1 MLLIAES
8 GSTSTDWCL
17 VAPAQRVFF
26 RTRGIN
32 PFMESASDI
41 AAMIKAELLP
51 HLQFPP
57 TAIVFYGA
65 GCVHKGHDTVLEAL
79 TDVFRDLPIE
89 VESDLLAA
97 ARALCGSQPGIACIL
112 GTGSNSCYYNGY
124 QIESNVS
131 PLGFIIGDEGSGAV
145 LGKRFVGSLLK
156 NCFSNELK
164 ELFLNSYHLTQADI
178 IERVYRQPY
187 PNRFLAGFA
196 PFILENIQYAEVRT
210 MVMDEFSAFIE
221 RNVMQYPQ
229 ARHLPIHFTGSIA
242 WHFSELL
249 KESIAL
255 HHLQIGTIC
264 ASPLHQLVSYHQQV
278 AI

>member
-32 PFMESASDI
+32 PFMEAGSDI
-41 AAMIKAELLP
+41 AAMIKSDLLP
-51 HLQFPP
+51 HLHFPP
-57 TAIVFYGA
+57 SAISFYGA
-65 GCVHKGHDTVLEAL
+65 GCVHKGRDTVMEAL
-79 TDVFRDLPIE
+79 TNVFRDMPID
-89 VESDLLAA
+89 VDSDLLAA
-97 ARALCGSQPGIACIL
+97 ARALCGHLPGIACIL

-164 ELFLNSYHLTQADI
+164 ELFFNTYHLTQADI
-178 IERVYRQPY
+178 IESVYRQPY

-196 PFILENIQYAEVRT
+196 PFILEHAQQPDVRS
-210 MVMDEFSAFIE
+210 MVMDEFNDFIE
-221 RNVMQYPQ
+221 RNVLQYPQ
-229 ARHLPIHFTGSIA
+229 SKHLPIHFTGSIA

-249 KESIAL
+249 KEAIAM
-255 HHLQIGTIC
+255 HHMQIGNIC
-264 ASPLHQLVSYHQQV
+264 ASPLHQLVDFHQQ
-278 AI
+278 AAL